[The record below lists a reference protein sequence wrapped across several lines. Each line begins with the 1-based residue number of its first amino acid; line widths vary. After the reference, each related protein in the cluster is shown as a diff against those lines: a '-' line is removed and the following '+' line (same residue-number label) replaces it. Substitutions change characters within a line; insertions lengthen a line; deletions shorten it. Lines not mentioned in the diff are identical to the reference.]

1 MTKSN
6 RIDEI
11 FSVKQLRKSWAQAGD
26 ISEKQHE
33 KDIIQPDYQ
42 IVMSVF
48 EDLSAMINRRFANEQ
63 GEALNLMMEELKDL
77 LLQRFP
83 KTKDADSG
91 ENDPAVLDAAIGE
104 ALNQIEDLVEAF
116 ELGKRK

>member
-11 FSVKQLRKSWAQAGD
+11 FSVKQLRKSWARTGD
-26 ISEKQHE
+26 TSEKQHE
-33 KDIIQPDYQ
+33 TEIIEPDHQ
-42 IVMSVF
+42 KVISIF

-104 ALNQIEDLVEAF
+104 ALNQMEDLVEAF
-116 ELGKRK
+116 ELRNRK

>member
-1 MTKSN
+1 MNKSN

-11 FSVKQLRKSWAQAGD
+11 FSVKQLRKSWARAGD
-26 ISEKQHE
+26 ASEKQHVPE
-33 KDIIQPDYQ
+33 IILPDHQ
-42 IVMSVF
+42 NVMSVF
-48 EDLSAMINRRFANEQ
+48 DRLSVMINRRFSSEQ

-77 LLQRFP
+77 LLRRFP
-83 KTKDADSG
+83 KTKDTDSV

-116 ELGKRK
+116 ELKNRK

>member
-26 ISEKQHE
+26 ISEKQYE
-33 KDIIQPDYQ
+33 TDIIQPDYQ
-42 IVMSVF
+42 NVMSVF
-48 EDLSAMINRRFANEQ
+48 DRLSGIISRRFSKDQ
-63 GEALNLMMEELKDL
+63 GEVLDLIMGELKDL

-83 KTKDADSG
+83 KTKDTETV
-91 ENDPAVLDAAIGE
+91 ENDQAFLDAAIGE

-116 ELGKRK
+116 ELGNRK